1 MVDISKLSKDEYIK
15 EFLSRQPVE
24 KTNVLKNAC
33 VGIAGAGGLGS
44 VVAENLA
51 RAGVGKLVIA
61 DFDKIEPSNLNRQ
74 RFSISQ
80 MGMVKVE
87 ALCQNI
93 KGFNPFTLIV
103 TKNEKVTAS
112 NCTEIF
118 KGCEVVAECF
128 DRADEK
134 AMLVSSLRKHLPE
147 AYVVTVSGIAG
158 TETGSKIELKKLSDK
173 LYMIGDME
181 SDSESGIGLFAS
193 RVGIAA
199 SMQAHLILRIL
210 LGEEK

>member
-1 MVDISKLSKDEYIK
+1 MIDINEISEEEYTRL
-15 EFLSRQPVE
+15 FLSRQPVE
-24 KTNVLKNAC
+24 KTKRLKSKC
-33 VGIAGAGGLGS
+33 VGIAGVGGLGS
-44 VVAENLA
+44 VVAESLA

-61 DFDKIEPSNLNRQ
+61 DFDIIEPSNLNRQ
-74 RFSISQ
+74 RYNISQ
-80 MGMVKVE
+80 LGMVKTA
-87 ALCQNI
+87 ALEQNI
-93 KGFNPFTLIV
+93 KSFNPFTEVVAHNSKITV
-103 TKNEKVTAS
+103 E
-112 NCTEIF
+112 NCEQIF
-118 KGCEVVAECF
+118 AGCEVVAECF
-128 DRADEK
+128 DRADQK
-134 AMLVSSLRKHLPE
+134 AMLVSSLRKYLPE

-181 SDSESGIGLFAS
+181 SDSESRMGLFAT

>member
-24 KTNVLKNAC
+24 KTKVLNNAC

-80 MGMVKVE
+80 LGMVKVE

-93 KGFNPFTLIV
+93 KGFNPFTSIV
-103 TKNEKVTAS
+103 TKNGKVTES
-112 NCTEIF
+112 NCAEVF

-134 AMLVSSLRKHLPE
+134 AMLVSSLRKYLPE

-158 TETGSKIELKKLSDK
+158 TETGSRIELKKLSEK

-181 SDSESGIGLFAS
+181 SDSELGIGLFAS

-199 SMQAHLILRIL
+199 SMQAHLILRL
-210 LGEEK
+210 VLGEEK

>member
-1 MVDISKLSKDEYIK
+1 MIDINEISEEEYTRL
-15 EFLSRQPVE
+15 FLSRQPVE
-24 KTNVLKNAC
+24 KTNALNKAC

-44 VVAENLA
+44 VVAQNLA

-80 MGMVKVE
+80 LGMVKVK
-87 ALCQNI
+87 ALCRNI
-93 KGFNPFTLIV
+93 KGFNPFIEIV
-103 TKNEKVTAS
+103 TVNEKVTES
-112 NCTEIF
+112 NCAEIF

-134 AMLVSSLRKHLPE
+134 AMLVSSLRKYLPE
-147 AYVVTVSGIAG
+147 AYVITVSGIAG
-158 TETGSKIELKKLSDK
+158 TETGSRIELRELSDK

-199 SMQAHLILRIL
+199 SMQAHLILRLL

>member
-15 EFLSRQPVE
+15 DFLSSQPVE
-24 KTNVLKNAC
+24 KTNILKNVC

-61 DFDKIEPSNLNRQ
+61 DFDMIEPSNLNRQ

-80 MGMVKVE
+80 LGMVKVE

-93 KGFNPFTLIV
+93 KGFNPFIELVKI
-103 TKNEKVTAS
+103 NEKVTAS
-112 NCTEIF
+112 NCAEIF
-118 KGCEVVAECF
+118 KSCEVVAECF

-134 AMLVSSLRKHLPE
+134 AMLVSSLRKYLPE
-147 AYVVTVSGIAG
+147 AFVVAVSGIAG
-158 TETGSKIELKKLSDK
+158 MNEILVPRKIFQAGTWLNCDHKIGWLPATFGQEKKR
-173 LYMIGDME
+173 
-181 SDSESGIGLFAS
+181 AVT
-193 RVGIAA
+193 RN
-199 SMQAHLILRIL
+199 
-210 LGEEK
+210 EEMS